1 MEIIAAIVLI
11 LLLSIVFLFI
21 GRRFNIPSV
30 VSFLVL
36 GILVGPFGLA
46 ILSDQGI
53 IETIGEIGV
62 ILLLFVIGLEFSF
75 EKLFKSWK
83 VVIIGGLLQV
93 CMTIVSMALIIRFL
107 GFPFNEAVFI
117 GFLVSLSSTA
127 IVMKVLQ
134 DRGQV
139 ETLSGRTLLGIL
151 IFQDIAI
158 IPMILITPLLIG
170 GGGPD
175 FNTLPSEILKVAVLI
190 VVIIVSSRWL
200 VPWFLFRV
208 ALAKSRELFFFAIA
222 GICFAVA
229 WLTSMSGLSFT
240 LGAFVAGLII
250 SESEY
255 SVDAIS
261 HIIPF
266 RDVFAAVFFVSIGML
281 LDARIVMANYTIIL
295 IIVILIIV
303 VKILTGSLAVAALGM
318 PARVSIFTGLALC
331 QIGEFSFVL
340 AESGLKGDLIPSAT
354 YQFFLGAAIITMA
367 LTPFTMRASPGV
379 TRLLYRLFPRRFRPA
394 ENAVEG
400 DLPDEGPSHD
410 HIIIVGYG
418 TRGRSVARAAE
429 IAGIPYMV
437 IELNPGIVRKERAE
451 HRKNCVFGDAT
462 REEILKHAGITQAK
476 ALVIVIPEQDEIAG
490 IIHHARRLSP
500 SLYIVARASRIE
512 SARDLLDIGADEV
525 IAEDFEASLEIFARI
540 LNKYQISE
548 DEISRFVSRIRRG
561 GYGFFKKSGSS
572 DINLLEYRKKFDD
585 QRIHTIRVLP
595 GSWAAGKTLSELD
608 LKNQFGIDGA
618 SLRREHTTQ
627 LDPPAETQLQE
638 GDEIIL
644 FTTDQNV
651 QKLNDYF
658 SS

>member
-1 MEIIAAIVLI
+1 MEIIAAVVLI
-11 LLLSIVFLFI
+11 LLISIVFLLI
-21 GRRFNIPSV
+21 GQRFNIPSV

-46 ILSDQGI
+46 LLTDQAT
-53 IETIGEIGV
+53 IEMIGQIGV

-93 CMTIVSMALIIRFL
+93 CTTIAAIAVIVRFL
-107 GFPFNEAVFI
+107 GFPFNEALFI

-175 FNTLPSEILKVAVLI
+175 FETLPSEILKVALLI
-190 VVIIVSSRWL
+190 VIIIVSARWL

-208 ALAKSRELFFFAIA
+208 ALAKSRELFFFSIA

-255 SVDAIS
+255 SIDAIS

-281 LDARIVMANYTIIL
+281 LNARIVMTNFT
-295 IIVILIIV
+295 VILLLVVVILC

-318 PARVSIFTGLALC
+318 PARVCVFSGLALC

-340 AESGLKGDLIPSAT
+340 AESGLKGDLIPVTT
-354 YQFFLGAAIITMA
+354 YQFFLAAAIITMA
-367 LTPFTMRASPGV
+367 LTPFSMKASPGA
-379 TRLLYRLFPRRFRPA
+379 TRLLYRILPGRFGPVT
-394 ENAVEG
+394 NAVEQ
-400 DLPDEGPSHD
+400 DLPENRMPHD
-410 HIIIVGYG
+410 HIIITGYG
-418 TRGRSVARAAE
+418 TRGRSVANAAE
-429 IAGIPYMV
+429 IAGIPYIV
-437 IELNPGIVRKERAE
+437 IELNPDIIRKERAKKL
-451 HRKNCVFGDAT
+451 KNCIFGDAT
-462 REEILKHAGITQAK
+462 REEVLIHAGIRQAK
-476 ALVIVIPEQDEIAG
+476 ALVISIPEHDEIAR
-490 IIHHARRLSP
+490 IIHHARLLSP
-500 SLYIVARASRIE
+500 SIYIVARAGRTE
-512 SARDLLDIGADEV
+512 SAQELLKKGADEV
-525 IAEDFEASLEIFARI
+525 ISEDFEASLEIFARI

-548 DEISRFVSRIRRG
+548 DEISKFVSRIRRK
-561 GYGFFKKSGSS
+561 GYTLFKKSGSP
-572 DINLLEYRKKFDD
+572 DINLTEYKQKFDD
-585 QRIHTIRVLP
+585 QRMYTVRVMP
-595 GSWAAGKTLSELD
+595 GSWAAGKTFAELD
-608 LKNQFGIDGA
+608 LKNQFGIEGA
-618 SLRREHTTQ
+618 SLRRQNET
-627 LDPPAETQLQE
+627 LLEPPEDISLLE
-638 GDEIIL
+638 GDKIIL
-644 FTTDQNV
+644 FTTEQNI
-651 QKLNDYF
+651 QMIADFF
-658 SS
+658 S